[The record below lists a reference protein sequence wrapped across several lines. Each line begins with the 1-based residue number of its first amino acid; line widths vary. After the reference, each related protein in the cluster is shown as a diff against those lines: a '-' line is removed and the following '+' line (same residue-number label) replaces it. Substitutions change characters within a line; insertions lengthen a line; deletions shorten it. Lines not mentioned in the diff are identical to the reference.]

1 MFAQLL
7 VELAFACKFEHEED
21 TLLVV
26 EVAI

>member
-7 VELAFACKFEHEED
+7 VKFAFACKLEHEED

-26 EVAI
+26 EIAI